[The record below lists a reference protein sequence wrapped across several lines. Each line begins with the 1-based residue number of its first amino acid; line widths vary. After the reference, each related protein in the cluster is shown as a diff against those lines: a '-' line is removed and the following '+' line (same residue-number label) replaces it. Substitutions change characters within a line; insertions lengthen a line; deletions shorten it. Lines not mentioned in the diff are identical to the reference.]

1 MTLHEMLQG
10 FQDVTIFEGH
20 QDFNRDYTI
29 EFNVTGNLTGQVTSC
44 YAVFNTRY
52 VHTRYIKRNS
62 QPRSA
67 ISSFF

>member
-1 MTLHEMLQG
+1 MLQG

-52 VHTRYIKRNS
+52 VHTR
-62 QPRSA
+62 
-67 ISSFF
+67 